1 MATPST
7 PEHSRGSARGPMS
20 FEDWELLDEDEEGEL
35 IDGFLEEEEV
45 SSFIN
50 ELVTAMLLRLIGNW
64 LEGRGGFV
72 GGSHAKYKAT
82 PRRGRK
88 ADLAVYL
95 PGRRPEPRGIITT
108 PPDVIV
114 EIVSPTPRDQRRD
127 RVEKLADYA
136 AFGARYYWLVD
147 PELRAFEI
155 LELVDGR
162 YAHAIGVSEGVI
174 DPVPGCEGLRIDVDA
189 IWREVDRL
197 IAAGEG
203 R

>member
-1 MATPST
+1 
-7 PEHSRGSARGPMS
+7 MS

-35 IDGFLEEEEV
+35 VDGFLEAEEE
-45 SSFIN
+45 SSFLNARVAAILIAR
-50 ELVTAMLLRLIGNW
+50 LVEWIRP
-64 LEGRGGFV
+64 RGGFV
-72 GGSHAKYKAT
+72 GGSDAKYKAT

-127 RVEKLADYA
+127 RLEKLADYA

-197 IAAGEG
+197 IAEG
-203 R
+203 DGR